1 MKVINDNNN
10 DNDENDDN
18 NDEDIPNKKT
28 YRTSNLRNTFKV
40 VVNWDEIRGKKL
52 WKVNHN
58 HLTPK
63 SDQHLISPYNIT
75 LESNI
80 KVVRIIGMITNYIS
94 SWLLTNDTLTSRSI
108 TIILQ
113 KTTHLTWK
121 ENLEPKLFTFTSWI
135 NTSNWNVKIHILLK
149 NNFLR
154 QKGYIYAQS
163 TNTPSDFLSLAWPV
177 ITLYQK

>member
-1 MKVINDNNN
+1 
-10 DNDENDDN
+10 
-18 NDEDIPNKKT
+18 
-28 YRTSNLRNTFKV
+28 
-40 VVNWDEIRGKKL
+40 
-52 WKVNHN
+52 
-58 HLTPK
+58 
-63 SDQHLISPYNIT
+63 
-75 LESNI
+75 
-80 KVVRIIGMITNYIS
+80 MITDCWS
-94 SWLLTNDTLTSRSI
+94 SWLLTNDILTSRSI
-108 TIILQ
+108 TIIVQ

-177 ITLYQK
+177 ITLYQKKISCFQQMLEAIDTCSVDKLLCDYHNCLGLCNSVAHLCLAVQNVENSIQQINHWPADKCQKNVLHYSLDGDLSCG

>member
-1 MKVINDNNN
+1 MMTTIMM
-10 DNDENDDN
+10 
-18 NDEDIPNKKT
+18 IYPKK
-28 YRTSNLRNTFKV
+28 NLPYFQLGKHFQSCHQLRWKP
-40 VVNWDEIRGKKL
+40 EGKKI
-52 WKVNHN
+52 WKVNHILVTC
-58 HLTPK
+58 LTSFNWFTFK

-75 LESNI
+75 LESHI
-80 KVVRIIGMITNYIS
+80 KIMRIIGMITDCWS
-94 SWLLTNDTLTSRSI
+94 SWLLTNDILTSRSI

-149 NNFLR
+149 NHFLG

>member
-1 MKVINDNNN
+1 MMTTMMKIYP
-10 DNDENDDN
+10 
-18 NDEDIPNKKT
+18 I
-28 YRTSNLRNTFKV
+28 
-40 VVNWDEIRGKKL
+40 KKL
-52 WKVNHN
+52 TVLPTWETLSKLSSTEMKSEVKKIWKVNHN

-80 KVVRIIGMITNYIS
+80 KVVRIIGMITNYRS
-94 SWLLTNDTLTSRSI
+94 SWLLTNDTLTSRS
-108 TIILQ
+108 
-113 KTTHLTWK
+113 KTTHLTLK

>member
-1 MKVINDNNN
+1 MVVIHLWHCYKTPNN
-10 DNDENDDN
+10 
-18 NDEDIPNKKT
+18 PS
-28 YRTSNLRNTFKV
+28 TSNCD
-40 VVNWDEIRGKKL
+40 W
-52 WKVNHN
+52 
-58 HLTPK
+58 
-63 SDQHLISPYNIT
+63 HLISHIII
-75 LESNI
+75 LESHI
-80 KVVRIIGMITNYIS
+80 KVVRIIGMITNYRS
-94 SWLLTNDTLTSRSI
+94 SWLLTNDILTSRSI

-149 NNFLR
+149 NNFLG

-163 TNTPSDFLSLAWPV
+163 TNKPSDFLSLAWPV

>member
-1 MKVINDNNN
+1 MMTTMMKIYP
-10 DNDENDDN
+10 
-18 NDEDIPNKKT
+18 IKKLT
-28 YRTSNLRNTFKV
+28 VLPTWETLSKLSSTEMKS
-40 VVNWDEIRGKKL
+40 EGKKI

-80 KVVRIIGMITNYIS
+80 KVVRIIGMITNYRS

-149 NNFLR
+149 NNFLG